1 MFFLKK
7 NNHQNN
13 MIYKKFDEIIQFT
26 YNVIKKHEILTCCYL
41 ET

>member
-1 MFFLKK
+1 MFFFIKI
-7 NNHQNN
+7 HQNN

-26 YNVIKKHEILTCCYL
+26 YNVIEKHEILTCCYL